1 MEVNQRLEA
10 LRVLMKENQ
19 IDMYMVPTA
28 DYHNSEN
35 VGRHFMER
43 TYISGFTGS
52 AGTALIC
59 LDQAGLWTD
68 GRYFLQAEDQLK
80 GTGVDLYKMGQ
91 DGVPSLETFIEDGLG
106 QGGKLAFDGRCVTYG
121 QGLVLEKIVADKKGS
136 LVYDLDLIDQVWE
149 DRPPISKEPIF
160 ELDVKYA
167 GESRASKLARLRS
180 AMEDIGVDCHIIT
193 SLDDIG
199 WLLNIRGRDV
209 DYFPLALSYLIVDM
223 DKAVLYID
231 EEKISGEIM
240 AGLISD
246 GVEIRPYNAIYE
258 DIKHIERKVLLDPDW
273 VNYAIYGNICDKDI
287 IIEGQN
293 PTIMMKTVKN
303 EIEIDNIRQAHIKDG
318 IAHSKYLYWLK
329 KEVASGRIGRQT
341 EISVSNKLE
350 SLRRDQEDFICP
362 SFAPISAFGDH
373 GAIVHYE
380 ADGLSNKELAQ
391 GSFLLNDTGGNY
403 IQGSTDISRTTALG
417 QVSQEMKE
425 DYTRVLQAHIRLARA
440 KFLYGCSGA
449 NLDILARQPL
459 WDSYLN
465 YNHGTGHGVGYLA
478 NIHEP
483 PISFRWQVGVKPA
496 TRLEEGMVITD
507 EPGLYIGGSHGI
519 RIENEL
525 LVRKGPKNDYG
536 QFMYFEALT
545 YCPIDLDPV
554 LVDMLTE
561 DDKAY
566 LNDYHQKVYDLIGPG
581 LEEEERHWLREVTRP
596 I

>member
-1 MEVNQRLEA
+1 MEINQRLES
-10 LRVLMKENQ
+10 LRDLMKEHQ
-19 IDMYMVPTA
+19 IDIYLVPTA

-35 VGRHFMER
+35 VGRYFMER
-43 TYISGFTGS
+43 AYISSFTGS
-52 AGTALIC
+52 AGSVLVGK
-59 LDQAGLWTD
+59 DWAGLWTD
-68 GRYFLQAEDQLK
+68 GRYFLQAEDQLE
-80 GTGVDLYKMGQ
+80 GSGIDLYRMGEE
-91 DGVPSLETFIEDGLG
+91 GVPSLEDFIKDKLV
-106 QGGKLAFDGRCVTYG
+106 QGGKLSFDGRCITYG
-121 QGLVLEKIVADKKGS
+121 QGLDLQNIVGEKMGS

-160 ELDVKYA
+160 ELDIKYT
-167 GESRASKLARLRS
+167 GESRASKLVRLRS
-180 AMEDIGVDCHIIT
+180 AMEDIGADCHIIT

-223 DKAVLYID
+223 DKVILYID

-246 GVEIRPYNAIYE
+246 GVEIMPYNAIYE
-258 DIKHIERKVLLDPDW
+258 DIKHIERKILLDPDW
-273 VNYAIYGNICDKDI
+273 VNYAIYGNICDKDL

-303 EIEIDNIRQAHIKDG
+303 EIEIDNIRKAHIKDG

-391 GSFLLNDTGGNY
+391 GGFLLNDTGGNY

-425 DYTRVLQAHIRLARA
+425 DYTRVLQAHIRLARV

-449 NLDILARQPL
+449 NLDVLARQPL
-459 WDSYLN
+459 WDAYLN
-465 YNHGTGHGVGYLA
+465 YNHGTGHGVGSYLCV
-478 NIHEP
+478 HEGP
-483 PISFRWQVGVKPA
+483 QSIRKEMRDVPM
-496 TRLEEGMVITD
+496 LEHMVCSN
-507 EPGLYIGGSHGI
+507 EPGIYCEGRYGI
-519 RIENEL
+519 RIEN
-525 LVRKGPKNDYG
+525 LVAVQKHSSNEFGDFYRL
-536 QFMYFEALT
+536 ETLT
-545 YCPIDLDPV
+545 LCPLDTRAV
-554 LVDMLTE
+554 IVDMLTE
-561 DDKAY
+561 
-566 LNDYHQKVYDLIGPG
+566 
-581 LEEEERHWLREVTRP
+581 EERQWLNNYNQWVEKTLSPLVGKEQQAWLKERCKA

>member
-1 MEVNQRLEA
+1 MEINQRLES
-10 LRVLMKENQ
+10 LRDLMKEHQ
-19 IDMYMVPTA
+19 IDIYLVPTA

-35 VGRHFMER
+35 VGRYFMER
-43 TYISGFTGS
+43 AYISSFTGS
-52 AGTALIC
+52 AGSVLVGK
-59 LDQAGLWTD
+59 DWAGLWTD
-68 GRYFLQAEDQLK
+68 GRYFLQAEDQLE
-80 GTGVDLYKMGQ
+80 GSGIDLYRMGEE
-91 DGVPSLETFIEDGLG
+91 GVPSLEDFIKDKLV
-106 QGGKLAFDGRCVTYG
+106 QGGKLAFDGRCITYG
-121 QGLVLEKIVADKKGS
+121 QGLDLQNIVGEKMGS

-160 ELDVKYA
+160 ELDIKYT
-167 GESRASKLARLRS
+167 GESRASKLVRLRS
-180 AMEDIGVDCHIIT
+180 AMEDTGADCHVIT

-209 DYFPLALSYLIVDM
+209 HYFPLALSYLIVDM
-223 DKAVLYID
+223 DKVILYID

-246 GVEIRPYNAIYE
+246 GVEIMPYNAIYE
-258 DIKHIERKVLLDPDW
+258 DIKHIERKILLDPDW
-273 VNYAIYGNICDKDI
+273 VNYAIYGNICDKDL

-303 EIEIDNIRQAHIKDG
+303 KVEIENIRQAHIKDG
-318 IAHSKYLYWLK
+318 IAHTKYLYWLK
-329 KEVASGRIGRQT
+329 KEVEEGRIGNQT
-341 EISVSNKLE
+341 EISVSDKLE
-350 SLRRDQEDFICP
+350 GLRRDQDGFICP

-581 LEEEERHWLREVTRP
+581 LEEEERCWLREVTRP